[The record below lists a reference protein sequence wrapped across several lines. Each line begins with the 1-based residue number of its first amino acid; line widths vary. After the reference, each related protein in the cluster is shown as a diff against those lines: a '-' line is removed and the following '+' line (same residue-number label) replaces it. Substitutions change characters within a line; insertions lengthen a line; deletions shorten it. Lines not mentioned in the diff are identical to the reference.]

1 MAPGTNSMRTCAVP
15 AFSAAAT
22 LVIAL
27 LGISGPSFWL
37 DEAATISMTGRS
49 LPDLERAVH
58 RLDLV
63 HFAYYLIM
71 KPWVALFGDGELAL
85 RLPSAVAMAA
95 GAAGVVALGRR
106 VGSDMTGLVAGICYA
121 TSVTVTR
128 YAQEARPFAMVTA
141 TAVLATYLLV
151 RALQATE
158 ETGTQETGTQ
168 ETGTQETGTQE
179 TRDRQQVWLTGY
191 AVVLVF
197 VGLFNIFGL
206 LLVAAHA
213 ITLLW
218 TRVEPR
224 LLRRWL
230 VATAAALVVLAPFVI
245 VSQTQKAQ
253 VASLQ
258 KPTTAMTWSLVRFL
272 AGGERLILVLTA
284 LLVIGMIASRLQ
296 PPRTPR
302 VPGLSAL
309 AVPWLFFPPVF
320 LLSVSFIQPMFR
332 TRYVLMCVP
341 ALVLLVAA
349 GLVALGQ
356 LWRPLTAVALV
367 AVLAL
372 TVPGQLEIR
381 KQDERIDDLRAAA
394 DIVRERAMP
403 GDGVLFLA
411 RHQRW
416 RTAAYADAYKG
427 LTDLMVRKSPAKA
440 ANLDGE
446 DVNPA
451 VLATRLCTVDRVWLM
466 DGGGARQPSWVRNR
480 ENLVQRMG
488 LDVTL
493 GVWRYKGGSIK
504 LVTRSRPA
512 DPGVCGGSPAT

>member
-1 MAPGTNSMRTCAVP
+1 MRTCAVP
-15 AFSAAAT
+15 AFAAAMT

-63 HFAYYLIM
+63 HLAYYLIM
-71 KPWVALFGDGELAL
+71 KPWVAVFGESELAV
-85 RLPSAVAMAA
+85 RVPSAVAMAA

-106 VGSDMTGLVAGICYA
+106 CGSDATALVAGICYA

-141 TAVLATYLLV
+141 AAVLATYLLV
-151 RALQATE
+151 RAVQATE
-158 ETGTQETGTQ
+158 KTG
-168 ETGTQETGTQE
+168 
-179 TRDRQQVWLTGY
+179 TRDRRRIWLTGY
-191 AVVLVF
+191 AVALVL

-218 TRVEPR
+218 TRVEPC

-230 VATAAALVVLAPFVI
+230 AATAAALVVLAPFVI
-245 VSQTQKAQ
+245 ASQTQKAQ

-258 KPTTAMTWSLVRFL
+258 KPTAVMTWSLVRFM

-284 LLVIGMIASRLQ
+284 LMVIGVIAGRLQ
-296 PPRTPR
+296 RPRTP
-302 VPGLSAL
+302 GLAAL
-309 AVPWLFFPPVF
+309 ALPWLFFPPVF
-320 LLSVSFIQPMFR
+320 LLSASFVQPMFR
-332 TRYVLMCVP
+332 TRYVLLCVP

-427 LTDLMVRKSPAKA
+427 LTDLMVRKTPAKA

-451 VLATRLCTVDRVWLM
+451 VLATRLCNVGRVWLM
-466 DGGGARQPSWVRNR
+466 DGGGARQPPWVRNR

-512 DPGVCGGSPAT
+512 DAGVCGGSPPI